1 MAKNRKNKPDDMK
14 TISENEAPAQETA
27 PIETVEIADS
37 TPPSEMTAEETAVL
51 EHEGEAALHELGN
64 DGLEPPAPSDEVVS
78 EEQETEEVSDSTLSP
93 EVTAEETATLGHE
106 EEITSDEVISEEQ
119 EPASHETSDSGIE
132 KPITF
137 DIPAPGDVVVPFE
150 KINEII
156 SGKKATAEME
166 QAVPEK
172 DSPAEN
178 EVQSD
183 KAGQEFEDT
192 PSDMSTEESG
202 KKATHSDKQEK
213 GSKAEKPT
221 KEELSARAQ
230 KGAQTRKERRQ
241 NVDDFLEGKRPTP
254 FSDRKTTPSSSPE
267 QSGESEETPQATE
280 PEQPQEPKEAPRSTE
295 PEQIVYL
302 KLSELYAFKDHPFQV
317 RNDDEMAAM
326 VESVK
331 DKGVTQPA
339 IVRPREDGGYEI
351 VSGHRRQKASELAG
365 FEDMPCI
372 IRNLTDEQAITQ
384 MVEDN
389 TNQRESILPSERA
402 KALQMQ
408 LEAIKQQ
415 GVRTGNGQRSNEV
428 VAERNKMTVKQV
440 QRYIKL
446 NELVPDLLKMV
457 DEKKIAFTPA
467 VELAFIKPKNQKY
480 IAIAIEGQQSAPSL
494 SQAQRMRDLD
504 QKKLLNPDMIDGIML
519 EEKKEV
525 DKVILS
531 SQELGQYFGKEKT
544 PREMKDTIMK
554 LLEENKDKLKDISAP
569 EKKSEQTK

>member
-1 MAKNRKNKPDDMK
+1 MAKNKPNKPDDVN
-14 TISENEAPAQETA
+14 IIPENEATAQEQTT
-27 PIETVEIADS
+27 PIEAAEIADS
-37 TPPSEMTAEETAVL
+37 APAPEMVAEETTVLGHEEEAALHEIGNDGLEPSTPFDIPVPGNEIVSEEQEPQETVEVSDSPTAEEVETPV
-51 EHEGEAALHELGN
+51 HEGEAALQDIGH
-64 DGLEPPAPSDEVVS
+64 DGLEPP
-78 EEQETEEVSDSTLSP
+78 
-93 EVTAEETATLGHE
+93 
-106 EEITSDEVISEEQ
+106 
-119 EPASHETSDSGIE
+119 
-132 KPITF
+132 F
-137 DIPAPGDVVVPFE
+137 DIPTPGDVVVPFE

-156 SGKKATAEME
+156 SGKQSAARE
-166 QAVPEK
+166 AEK
-172 DSPAEN
+172 DGKAQPGKAEP
-178 EVQSD
+178 E
-183 KAGQEFEDT
+183 AEDT
-192 PSDMSTEESG
+192 RQEWEKPLDEIEPKNKPKSRQN
-202 KKATHSDKQEK
+202 KASE
-213 GSKAEKPT
+213 KAEKKPDRPAKQGKAPKPDKST
-221 KEELSARAQ
+221 EQEQGANIGSDTVSAEVTEQAQ
-230 KGAQTRKERRQ
+230 Q
-241 NVDDFLEGKRPTP
+241 
-254 FSDRKTTPSSSPE
+254 
-267 QSGESEETPQATE
+267 ETPA
-280 PEQPQEPKEAPRSTE
+280 PEQPPEPKEAPRPGE
-295 PEQIVYL
+295 QEQIVYL
-302 KLSELYAFKDHPFQV
+302 NLSELHAFKNHPFQV

-365 FEDMPCI
+365 FADMPCI

-389 TNQRESILPSERA
+389 TNQRENILPSERA

-446 NELVPDLLKMV
+446 NELVPDLMKMV

-504 QKKLLNPDMIDGIML
+504 QKKLLNPDMINGIML

-569 EKKSEQTK
+569 EKKSEQEK